1 VTLGTF
7 YGIGVG
13 PGDPELLTV
22 KAAAVLARTAHLFV
36 PKARAATDS
45 LALDIARRY
54 VPADA
59 EVREL
64 VFPMTEDR
72 SELRRTWAAAADAVA
87 RVLETGADACFL
99 TLGDPL
105 VYSTYL
111 YLLRA
116 LGERLPAAR
125 AVTIPG
131 VTAFCAGAALA
142 NFPLGEGKELLT
154 VVPTADDLTPV
165 REALQRGGTVALM
178 KIGKR
183 LRDILALLHEAGL
196 TEHAVFISRAGL
208 PGQRVELD
216 LGRLDPETPETGY
229 LSVILVHA
237 NGRKTPCR

>member
-1 VTLGTF
+1 MKLGTF

-13 PGDPELLTV
+13 PGDPGLVTV
-22 KAAAVLARTAHLFV
+22 RAAAVLAATAHVFV
-36 PKARAATDS
+36 PKARLASDS
-45 LALDIARRY
+45 LALDIARQY
-54 VPADA
+54 VRADA

-72 SELRRTWAAAADAVA
+72 AELRRNWTAAADAIA
-87 RVLETGADACFL
+87 QVLEAGADACFL

-105 VYSTYL
+105 VYSTYV

-116 LGERLPAAR
+116 LTDRLPGAQ
-125 AVTIPG
+125 VITIPG

-142 NFPLGEGKELLT
+142 NFPLGEGKQPLI

-165 REALQRGGTVALM
+165 RDALQRGGTIVLM

-183 LRDILALLHEAGL
+183 LRDILVLLQEAGL
-196 TEHAVFISRAGL
+196 LEQAVLVSRAGL
-208 PGQRVELD
+208 EGQRVDLD
-216 LGRLDPETPETGY
+216 LRRLKPEEPEAGY

-237 NGRKTPCR
+237 GGRASQCK